1 MALSSLSK
9 EANGTRELSESSEV
23 DGKAPVV
30 DALCRCSQRESRQGR
45 GGKTSPYFS
54 PSYRRFLL
62 EYGAG
67 SFGASEFYGV
77 IDEKFENSSLPNGI
91 WCTLQERRL
100 GNLPLSLV
108 NVSSDGAGGY
118 FCIDCTAELAEAPI
132 VTYHMGYPPH
142 RQGKETVATSFGKFC
157 LDLVRR
163 ELEP

>member
-1 MALSSLSK
+1 MELESYQRAVRLMEKHPELMRFVGARSENLVKAAEEKLAL
-9 EANGTRELSESSEV
+9 TF
-23 DGKAPVV
+23 P
-30 DALCRCSQRESRQGR
+30 
-45 GGKTSPYFS
+45 

-77 IDEKFENSSLPNGI
+77 IDEKFENSSIPNGI

-100 GNLPLSLV
+100 GSLPLGLII
-108 NVSSDGAGGY
+108 VSSDGAGGY
-118 FCIDCTAELAEAPI
+118 FCIDCSAELAEAPI